1 MFYIYRFQF
10 PYTLFT
16 ILPTVICPP
25 SPLFHLFKQ
34 SSSTALLSYLSFAP
48 LTPHSP

>member
-1 MFYIYRFQF
+1 MLYIYRFQI

-16 ILPTVICPP
+16 ILPTAICPP

-48 LTPHSP
+48 PTPFTP